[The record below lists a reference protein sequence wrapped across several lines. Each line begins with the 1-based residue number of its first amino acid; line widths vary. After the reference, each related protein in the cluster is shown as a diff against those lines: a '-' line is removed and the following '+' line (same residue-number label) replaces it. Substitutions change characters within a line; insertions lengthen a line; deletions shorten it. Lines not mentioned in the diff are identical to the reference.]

1 MLGIAAG
8 IVAVLVGAAVLV
20 DPAPAPPPAPVV
32 DLDDPVKLDIAMQLV
47 ASAENS
53 TLDWRAQ
60 YGYLEDIADGRGYT
74 GGIIGFT
81 SGTGDMLEV
90 VRAYT
95 AAVPGNGLAPY
106 LPALEAVDGTDSHDG
121 LGDGFVAAWHA
132 AADDP
137 AFRAAQDHVRDTDYL
152 GPAVA
157 QGQADGLG
165 TLGQFVYFDALVMH
179 GPGEDADSFGGI
191 REAALAAADPPSR
204 GGDETAYLDAFLD
217 ARVAV
222 MRREAAHSDTT
233 RVDTEQRVFLREGN
247 LGLDPPLEWQTYGD
261 SYRIGA

>member
-1 MLGIAAG
+1 VLAAAAG
-8 IVAVLVGAAVLV
+8 IVATVLIGAASLI
-20 DPAPAPPPAPVV
+20 DPAPASG
-32 DLDDPVKLDIAMQLV
+32 LDDPAKLDIAMQLV

-60 YGYLEDIADGRGYT
+60 YGYVEDIGDGRGYT

-95 AAVPGNGLAPY
+95 VAVPGNGLAPY
-106 LPALEAVDGTDSHDG
+106 LPALERVDGTDSHDG
-121 LGDGFVAAWHA
+121 LGDGFVAAWRA
-132 AADDP
+132 AAEDP
-137 AFRAAQDHVRDTDYL
+137 AFRAAQDGELDTVHL
-152 GPAVA
+152 QPAIRQA
-157 QGQADGLG
+157 QTDGLG

-191 REAALAAADPPSR
+191 RDAALARALPPSE
-204 GGDETAYLDAFLD
+204 GGDEVAYLTAFLD

-222 MRREAAHSDTT
+222 MRRESAHSDTS
-233 RVDTEQRVFLREGN
+233 RVDTEQRLFLREGN
-247 LGLDPPLEWQTYGD
+247 LALDPPLQWQTYGD
-261 SYRIGA
+261 TYRIDP